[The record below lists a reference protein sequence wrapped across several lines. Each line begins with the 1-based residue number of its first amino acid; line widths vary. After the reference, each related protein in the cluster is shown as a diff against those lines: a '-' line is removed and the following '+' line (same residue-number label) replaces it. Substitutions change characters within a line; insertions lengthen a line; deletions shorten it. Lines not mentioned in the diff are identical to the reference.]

1 MDTPRRSNAIS
12 RGARRAAVVAVL
24 LLTPFLTGIAAAQER
39 QSPSLDLS
47 AGWVG
52 FGDDG
57 IVSEGMV
64 GGAGRFCLTPRLAIG
79 PELLYISGDN
89 HSHLVLTGNLTFDI
103 LAPRAGRAPAVT
115 PFLVVGAGM
124 FQTRESFAAE
134 DYTYTEGAF
143 TAGGGIRAAVSDRV
157 TVGVDAR
164 IGWEAHLRING
175 VVGVRLGR

>member
-1 MDTPRRSNAIS
+1 MTQPSCVTS
-12 RGARRAAVVAVL
+12 SSARRAAALAALLLAPILTVVAS
-24 LLTPFLTGIAAAQER
+24 AQER
-39 QSPSLDLS
+39 PSPALDLS

-64 GGAGRFCLTPRLAIG
+64 GGAARFYLTPRLAIG

-115 PFLVVGAGM
+115 PFLVVGGGM
-124 FQTRESFAAE
+124 FQTRESFANE
-134 DYTYTEGAF
+134 DYTHTEGAF
-143 TAGGGIRAAVSDRV
+143 TAGGGVRAAVGDRV

-164 IGWEAHLRING
+164 IGWEPHIRING